1 MEPSLGDGGKPMR
14 KIALIII
21 LSLTLPAIQVTYLG
35 AEIKDIPSWVDE
47 LQLNVG
53 RSLHT
58 KVEISRINELDY
70 IERREY
76 PVIRLQGE
84 GSLKKV
90 SDPFEV
96 MHKLFLS
103 NDWKEDW
110 KYTADGHGSS
120 SFAYRKETHFC
131 IVLVQIDSSC
141 DDEETGHVPSV
152 FWFSIDCRE
161 SNIIQ
166 R

>member
-1 MEPSLGDGGKPMR
+1 M
-14 KIALIII
+14 IAGQI
-21 LSLTLPAIQVTYLG
+21 TYLG
-35 AEIKDIPSWVDE
+35 AEEIDLPPWVDK
-47 LQLNVG
+47 LQSKVG
-53 RSLHT
+53 RSFHT

-70 IERREY
+70 IERKKY

-96 MHKLFLS
+96 MRMLFIS
-103 NDWKEDW
+103 NGWKEDW
-110 KYTADGHGSS
+110 KYGADGHGSS
-120 SFAYRKETHFC
+120 SIAYRKGNCFC
-131 IVLVQIDSSC
+131 IVSVRIDSNC
-141 DDEETGHVPSV
+141 DDDETGHVPSV

-161 SNIIQ
+161 SNIIP